1 MNIVVATKEQLS
13 IVRDLALKI
22 WPVTYTNVISA
33 GQIEYMLDMMYSL
46 ESLENQLQ
54 SNKVFLL
61 AEDDNHFLGFAS
73 YELDYKDENQK
84 NQENLK
90 QVQIKTRIHKLYVLP
105 ENQKKGI
112 GKQLIDCVAEIART
126 KHNSALDLT
135 VNKNNPATAF
145 YLKNGFEI
153 TEKTVFDIGNGYVMD
168 DYIMEKKI

>member
-54 SNKVFLL
+54 SNKVLL
-61 AEDDNHFLGFAS
+61 LVEEENHFIGFAS

-90 QVQIKTRIHKLYVLP
+90 PIQIKTRLHKLYVLP
-105 ENQKKGI
+105 ETQGKGI
-112 GKQLIDCVAEIART
+112 GKQLIDCVSEIART
-126 KHNSALDLT
+126 NHNSAVDLT
-135 VNKNNPATAF
+135 VNKNNKAKDF

-153 TEKTVFDIGNGYVMD
+153 TEEVVFDIGNGYVMD
-168 DYIMEKKI
+168 DYIMVKKL

>member
-46 ESLENQLQ
+46 ESLEKQFQ
-54 SNKVFLL
+54 SNKIFLL
-61 AEDDNHFLGFAS
+61 AEDDNHFIGYVS
-73 YELDYKDENQK
+73 YELNYKDENQK

-105 ENQKKGI
+105 ETQGRGI
-112 GKQLIDCVAEIART
+112 GKQLIDCVAEIALT
-126 KHNSALDLT
+126 NHNSALDLT
-135 VNKNNPATAF
+135 VNKNNKAKDF

-153 TEKTVFDIGNGYVMD
+153 TEKAVFDIGSGYVMD
-168 DYIMEKKI
+168 DYIMEKKL

>member
-1 MNIVVATKEQLS
+1 MNIVIASKEHMP

-22 WPVTYTNVISA
+22 WPVAYTNVISE
-33 GQIEYMLDMMYSL
+33 GQIEYMLDMMYSI
-46 ESLENQLQ
+46 ESLEKQLH
-54 SNKVFLL
+54 SNRIFLL
-61 AEDDNHFLGFAS
+61 AEDDNMFIGYVS

-105 ENQKKGI
+105 ETQGKGI

-126 KHNSALDLT
+126 NHNSALDLT
-135 VNKNNPATAF
+135 VNKKNPATTF

-153 TEKTVFDIGNGYVMD
+153 TEEAVFDIGNGYVMD
-168 DYIMEKKI
+168 DYIMEKKL